1 MNAVEFL
8 LSRRYSKGMNI
19 RSPVILLF
27 VFFVSTLFCG
37 LTVWAETV
45 HTVKKG
51 ETLYSIARQY
61 GVSYQAVLELNK
73 IADPSKIYV
82 GQRITIP
89 TKGASATQGQN
100 GKNNDPPVAGPAN
113 GQTYRVKRGDTLFSI
128 SRTFSVSVDTIR
140 KANNLNEATILKE
153 GMVLTIPG
161 VTQTVGSIE
170 PSSKPVTDTTNV
182 RPSKEAP
189 LSAKTQWPVTA
200 KSISYLTGKLYG
212 VVITAETDDMVRS
225 LSSGTVISAGP
236 YRGFGKVA
244 IVQADNG
251 YLYVYG
257 GCDMLSVKEGD
268 PIKPGTILGRIGIDS
283 IYKQP
288 QLYFLV
294 YKDNKPIDPLVAPRG

>member
-1 MNAVEFL
+1 M
-8 LSRRYSKGMNI
+8 
-19 RSPVILLF
+19 
-27 VFFVSTLFCG
+27 
-37 LTVWAETV
+37 AETV

-82 GQRITIP
+82 GQKISIP
-89 TKGASATQGQN
+89 DKGIAAGENAAPVTSSAS
-100 GKNNDPPVAGPAN
+100 
-113 GQTYRVKRGDTLFSI
+113 QTYRVKRGDTLFSI
-128 SRTFSVSVDTIR
+128 SRTFSVTVDAIR
-140 KANNLNEATILKE
+140 KANNLTEASVLKE

-161 VTQTVGSIE
+161 KAQSVTVSQSGGTVQTDA
-170 PSSKPVTDTTNV
+170 KPVTNTVEV

-200 KSISYLTGKLYG
+200 KSVSYLTGKLYG
-212 VVITAETDDMVRS
+212 VVITAETDEQVRS
-225 LSSGTVISAGP
+225 LSSGTVVSAGP

-244 IVQADNG
+244 IVQAANG

-268 PIKPGTILGRIGIDS
+268 AIKPGTILGRIGVDS
-283 IYKQP
+283 ISKQP